1 MAKVIV
7 AFRNFANATKTEA
20 KMFYV
25 HVVVVVVVVVVV
37 TTPLNPGGLTYVVI
51 SLFIRHLSLS

>member
-1 MAKVIV
+1 MTKVIV

-20 KMFYV
+20 KMSYV
-25 HVVVVVVVVVVV
+25 HVVVVVV
-37 TTPLNPGGLTYVVI
+37 TTPLNPGGLTYVFI